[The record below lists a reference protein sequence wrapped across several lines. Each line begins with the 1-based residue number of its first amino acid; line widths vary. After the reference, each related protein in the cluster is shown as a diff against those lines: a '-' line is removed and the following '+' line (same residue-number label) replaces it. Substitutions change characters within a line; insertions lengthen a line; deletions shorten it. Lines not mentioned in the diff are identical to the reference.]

1 MKSLP
6 RLLLTGLLTIL
17 PVVITLAILV
27 WLASFLEAMLGGLL
41 AWLLPDGAYRTGMG
55 LAASLVLIIVLGAV
69 MTTWLAQR
77 LLDAFE
83 RAMLRV
89 PLINSLY
96 GAVKDVTALFSPEN
110 KRQFS
115 TVVAFRLPGSDAR
128 VIGFVTRDDCTDLP
142 PGIDGPEL
150 VAVYLPMSYQ
160 VGGYTLLLPRTQL
173 EPIDMASADALRFT
187 LTAGVT
193 RSAKPATTD
202 PPQQTAG

>member
-17 PVVITLAILV
+17 PVVITIAVLV
-27 WLASFLEAMLGGLL
+27 WLASFLEAMLGGLI

-55 LAASLVLIIVLGAV
+55 LAASLFLILALGAI

-77 LLDAFE
+77 LLELFE
-83 RAMLRV
+83 RTLLRV
-89 PLINSLY
+89 PLIKGLY
-96 GAVKDVTALFSPEN
+96 GAVKDITALFSPES

-115 TVVAFRLPGSDAR
+115 TVVAFRMPGSDAR
-128 VIGFVTRDDCTDLP
+128 LIGFVTRSDCTDLP
-142 PGIDGPEL
+142 AGLNGPDL

-160 VGGYTLLLPRTQL
+160 VGGYTLLLPRDQL
-173 EPIDMASADALRFT
+173 EPVDMSSADALRFT

-193 RSAKPATTD
+193 KAN
-202 PPQQTAG
+202 AG